1 MMRQLNPIHLF
12 SIVLILPSLLGLLL
26 SQPVLAKKMYRWVD
40 ENGKTYL
47 SDQVPPDQ
55 TQYRRES
62 LNAKGRVLEVTEQA
76 KTKEQM
82 ELDARLEKL
91 KKAQEKIIAK
101 QKSQDKVLLS
111 TYRSVEDMNSA
122 LNKKMQAMDSGI
134 KVLQANL
141 NQIES
146 KLENQLRKAA
156 GHERNGEKIPQILL
170 DDIKSIKTQ
179 IETIKTEID
188 KRLEKKQIV
197 RTEFEAD
204 IERYQYLT
212 QSTTAEA
219 QKLSNSSSEILAAD
233 ALGLYQCKD
242 DSDCTMA
249 WEIARQFV
257 NRHSTT
263 ATDIVNDTLIMTR
276 EPATDNDLSLSIS
289 KIDVDNKKL
298 QLFLDIR
305 CRQSSLGAELCT
317 GPKVREI
324 RSAFRSFIEA
334 GLKGANVSD

>member
-1 MMRQLNPIHLF
+1 MMPIRLF
-12 SIVLILPSLLGLLL
+12 PVALILPGLLGLLL
-26 SQPVLAKKMYRWVD
+26 SQPVSAKKMYRWVD

-62 LNAKGRVLEVTEQA
+62 LSAKGRVLEVTEQA
-76 KTKEQM
+76 KSKEQLA
-82 ELDARLEKL
+82 LDARLEKL

-111 TYRSVEDMNSA
+111 TYRSIEDMNTS

-134 KVLQANL
+134 NVLQTNL
-141 NQIES
+141 KQIETR
-146 KLENQLRKAA
+146 LENQLRKAA
-156 GHERNGEKIPQILL
+156 GLERNGEKIPQILL

-179 IETIKTEID
+179 IETSKTEID
-188 KRLEKKQIV
+188 KRREKKQLV

-204 IERYQYLT
+204 IVRYKYLT
-212 QSTTAEA
+212 QSTSAEA
-219 QKLSNSSSEILAAD
+219 RKLSDMSSEILAAD

-242 DSDCTMA
+242 DSDCTKA

-257 NRHSTT
+257 NTHSTT

-289 KIDVDNKKL
+289 KIDLENKKQ

-305 CRQSSLGAELCT
+305 CRQSSLGAELCA
-317 GPKVREI
+317 GPKVKEI
-324 RSAFRSFIEA
+324 RSAFRTFIES
-334 GLKGANVSD
+334 GLKGSNVSD